1 MKNASLVFLIL
12 SVLLWPSCESQE
24 TGIRLT
30 SSERI
35 RIDSL
40 AKKQI
45 DSLVHVLDSLC
56 TVNKDK
62 LIEQALDSI
71 IELRQQEEQ
80 TLRERI
86 MRKQQQQ

>member
-1 MKNASLVFLIL
+1 MRNASLFSLL
-12 SVLLWPSCESQE
+12 FWALLWSACESQE

-45 DSLVHVLDSLC
+45 DSLVPVLDSLC
-56 TVNKDK
+56 TINQASMV
-62 LIEQALDSI
+62 QSALDSI
-71 IELRQQEEQ
+71 IELRQQEEE
-80 TLRERI
+80 TLRARI
-86 MRKQQQQ
+86 KRKQEQ

>member
-1 MKNASLVFLIL
+1 MKNASEVLLL
-12 SVLLWPSCESQE
+12 LGVLLWAGCESQE

-40 AKKQI
+40 AKQQI
-45 DSLVHVLDSLC
+45 DSLVPLLDSLC
-56 TVNKDK
+56 TTNKEA
-62 LIEQALDSI
+62 IVQRALDSI

-80 TLRERI
+80 TLRQRI
-86 MRKQQQQ
+86 KRKQQQ

>member
-24 TGIRLT
+24 TSIRLT

-45 DSLVHVLDSLC
+45 DSLVPVLDSLC
-56 TVNKDK
+56 TANKDK

-86 MRKQQQQ
+86 MRKQQ

>member
-1 MKNASLVFLIL
+1 MKNVNLVFLL
-12 SVLLWPSCESQE
+12 LGVLLWPSCESQE

-45 DSLVHVLDSLC
+45 DSLVPVLDSLC

-86 MRKQQQQ
+86 IRKQQQQ

>member
-45 DSLVHVLDSLC
+45 DSLVPVLDSLC
-56 TVNKDK
+56 TANKDK

-86 MRKQQQQ
+86 KRKQQQQ

>member
-45 DSLVHVLDSLC
+45 DSLVPVLDSLC

>member
-1 MKNASLVFLIL
+1 MKNASGWLLLVGAFF
-12 SVLLWPSCESQE
+12 WAGCESQE

-45 DSLVHVLDSLC
+45 DSLVPVLDSLC
-56 TVNKDK
+56 TLNKDT
-62 LIEQALDSI
+62 LVLQALDSI
-71 IELRQQEEQ
+71 IERRQEEEQ
-80 TLRERI
+80 ILRERI
-86 MRKQQQQ
+86 KRKQQ

>member
-1 MKNASLVFLIL
+1 
-12 SVLLWPSCESQE
+12 
-24 TGIRLT
+24 
-30 SSERI
+30 
-35 RIDSL
+35 
-40 AKKQI
+40 
-45 DSLVHVLDSLC
+45 
-56 TVNKDK
+56 

>member
-1 MKNASLVFLIL
+1 MKNVNLVFLL
-12 SVLLWPSCESQE
+12 LGVLLWSSCESQE

-45 DSLVHVLDSLC
+45 DSLVPVLDSLC

>member
-12 SVLLWPSCESQE
+12 SVLLWSSCESQE

-45 DSLVHVLDSLC
+45 DSLVPVLDSLC